1 MKTETWCKIALVLVL
16 AGGILIIP
24 HDSSEK
30 EIDLQL
36 LNYTYNHTKCVFS
49 YENNSEK
56 VIVVCNLL
64 MRKSCLEIKH
74 FDELDLNCEVLE

>member
-1 MKTETWCKIALVLVL
+1 MKTETGCQIAFVLIL
-16 AGGILIIP
+16 AAMIMFAFSLN
-24 HDSSEK
+24 SKK

-56 VIVVCNLL
+56 VIVVCSLL
-64 MRKSCLEIKH
+64 MRESCLEIKH
-74 FDELDLNCEVLE
+74 FDELDPNCEVLN